1 MRAKINRCKWR
12 QYNFY
17 RIWLAMR
24 SKRFCHYLA
33 LISNIRPAIELRIA
47 VQNFAPGA
55 VERYPDAI
63 AVPRDRRHVGD
74 HKDRRIASGG
84 IAQKRKY
91 RIGAIVADRPLETVW
106 LAIALM
112 QRGFRSVE
120 SIEIANQPLN
130 TSMHGILQ

>member
-12 QYNFY
+12 QYNFH

-24 SKRFCHYLA
+24 RKRLWHHLA
-33 LISNIRPAIELRIA
+33 LISNIRPAIELRNA
-47 VQNFAPGA
+47 VVNVAPRA
-55 VERYPDAI
+55 VERHRDAI
-63 AVPRDRRHVGD
+63 TVPRDWRHVGD
-74 HKDRRIASGG
+74 HKDGRIVSG
-84 IAQKRKY
+84 IAHKRKY
-91 RIGAIVADRPLETVW
+91 RVGAIVADRPLEAVW

-130 TSMHGILQ
+130 TSMYGILQ